1 MGLSSP
7 SQESDQLTS
16 PLYLSFVTEITEV
29 TGGIGGAGTRGGG
42 EGGCPRAATKM
53 QPSATTRTTHPIMGV
68 GCSGWSPPVMG
79 AVLAK
84 FVATAPATARLD
96 RG

>member
-7 SQESDQLTS
+7 SQESNQLTS

-42 EGGCPRAATKM
+42 EGGCPRAATKI

-68 GCSGWSPPVMG
+68 QVVAASDARRVGKVCRHG
-79 AVLAK
+79 ADY
-84 FVATAPATARLD
+84 LD

>member
-7 SQESDQLTS
+7 SQESNQLTS

-42 EGGCPRAATKM
+42 EGGCPRAATKI
-53 QPSATTRTTHPIMGV
+53 QPSATTRTAH
-68 GCSGWSPPVMG
+68 PVMGGAWVVAASDEG
-79 AVLAK
+79 AVLAELSGRRR
-84 FVATAPATARLD
+84 PRSQSY

>member
-7 SQESDQLTS
+7 SQESNQLTS

-42 EGGCPRAATKM
+42 EGGCPRAATKI

-68 GCSGWSPPVMG
+68 GVQWVVAASDGRRVGKVCRQG
-79 AVLAK
+79 ANY
-84 FVATAPATARLD
+84 LD

>member
-42 EGGCPRAATKM
+42 EGGCPRAATKI
-53 QPSATTRTTHPIMGV
+53 QPSATTRTTHTIMGV
-68 GCSGWSPPVMG
+68 QWGG
-79 AVLAK
+79 
-84 FVATAPATARLD
+84 R
-96 RG
+96 RQ